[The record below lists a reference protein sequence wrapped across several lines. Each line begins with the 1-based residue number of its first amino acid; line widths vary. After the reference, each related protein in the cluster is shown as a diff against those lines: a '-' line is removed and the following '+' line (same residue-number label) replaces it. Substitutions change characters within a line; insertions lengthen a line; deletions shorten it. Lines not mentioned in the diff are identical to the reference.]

1 MNNKN
6 ILEMEKM
13 GMNIYKDSDL
23 KDITNLSNFRYY
35 LHNIELKNG
44 KICKVI
50 EISRGA
56 RYTKKSLMKH
66 KSADMFG
73 TWFHTYYYDEN
84 GVCRGLLDIDK
95 ELNKG
100 NYENKNLYTK
110 ETILKLINSISVIK
124 YDEIKEV

>member
-1 MNNKN
+1 MTNKN

-23 KDITNLSNFRYY
+23 KGITDLSNFRYY

-44 KICKVI
+44 KTCEVI
-50 EISRGA
+50 EITRGA
-56 RYTKKSLMKH
+56 RYDKKSLRKH
-66 KSADMFG
+66 KSKDMFG
-73 TWFHTYYYDEN
+73 AWFHTYYYDEN
-84 GVCRGLLDIDK
+84 GVCKGLLDIDK

-100 NYENKNLYTK
+100 NYENENLYNK
-110 ETILKLINSISVIK
+110 ETILKLINSISTIK